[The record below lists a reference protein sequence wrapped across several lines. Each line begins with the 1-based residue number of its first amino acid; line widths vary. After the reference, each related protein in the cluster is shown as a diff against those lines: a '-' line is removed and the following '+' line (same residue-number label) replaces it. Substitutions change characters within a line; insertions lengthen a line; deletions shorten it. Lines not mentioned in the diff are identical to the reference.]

1 MGEEIT
7 TAFSTALTTIKTD
20 AMSLI
25 ATALPPALLITGVFI
40 VVKLGVRFF
49 QISCRL
55 MASKFRRYG
64 FGRIAF
70 FSWMYLRPRSAPA
83 RSAAAAESV

>member
-49 QISCRL
+49 
-55 MASKFRRYG
+55 K
-64 FGRIAF
+64 
-70 FSWMYLRPRSAPA
+70 
-83 RSAAAAESV
+83 SVAG